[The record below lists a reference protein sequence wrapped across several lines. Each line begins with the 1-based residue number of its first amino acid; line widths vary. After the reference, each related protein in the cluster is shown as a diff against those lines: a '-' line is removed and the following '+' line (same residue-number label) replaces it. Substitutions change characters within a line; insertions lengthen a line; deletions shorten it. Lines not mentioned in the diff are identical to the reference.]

1 MGYMLHYEGT
11 FTGVF
16 HPGRSLSDVHGYDYK
31 NYSWDILDIQID
43 RQLDYRDVNEE
54 KAGDFWYAPIINP
67 RKKFNLFNGTHAHI
81 SIRNERNE
89 FMSVPVHDVLMFFHA
104 GHRAPGHSPI
114 RERNFETV
122 GEGAYQTKGKIRF
135 SVPGIAPITVKKSP
149 VGHVQRPR
157 LVNRPTTTNP
167 IDGTNTDSYE
177 TYEPDNNNT
186 EIDPAPPSPEP
197 LPPSGSPQ
205 RRNWNWLLWL
215 IAFAGILILLA
226 NLPWLGV
233 IAAAALISHLVRDK
247 ARKSPEFSFSFWNYL
262 LLVGAGILIYYYWGS
277 NRTLAYAF
285 LFLALVYSGTRVA
298 TPIWRWLF
306 TVIMLIGLF
315 IGASNFLKDLHYI
328 DETPVVNNS
337 DSSFV
342 RIRDVET
349 DDSNQSASGDSVYH
363 HEMRWVDF
371 SSRTYQGDYPTT
383 WKEFQRARSFHNS
396 LSQLTGIR
404 NEMQYWN
411 FVYSKMVE
419 NDSKRID
426 SLVNLF
432 EEKRKAKRLNT
443 SETAEMVITFIQEIP
458 YVLVH
463 EGSCS
468 QAMQEGGF
476 MYTYHAEGK
485 PCLPE
490 IVAGV
495 QSPYEFAHNLE
506 GDCDTRSLM
515 GFAIL
520 SRMNIPVSVWISP
533 TYGHSIMGVGAPAG
547 GYNYKTVQGTR
558 HYAVELTSKGFRLGM
573 IAPEHTD
580 MDNWSIALY
589 KN

>member
-1 MGYMLHYEGT
+1 MLHYEGT

-16 HPGRSLSDVHGYDYK
+16 HPGRSLSDAHGYEYK

-43 RQLDYRDVNEE
+43 RQLHYRDVGEE

-89 FMSVPVHDVLMFFHA
+89 FMSVPVHDVLIYLHA
-104 GHRAPGHSPI
+104 GNRAPNHSPI
-114 RERNFETV
+114 RERNFEKV
-122 GEGAYQTKGKIRF
+122 GEGFYQAKGKIRF
-135 SVPGIAPITVKKSP
+135 SVPGIAPTIVAKAQIINAQDITVDGNQKNTPIVINPSEQFKP
-149 VGHVQRPR
+149 LTTAGNTIDTHTTE
-157 LVNRPTTTNP
+157 PTPPPPPPPPATP
-167 IDGTNTDSYE
+167 IRH
-177 TYEPDNNNT
+177 
-186 EIDPAPPSPEP
+186 
-197 LPPSGSPQ
+197 Q
-205 RRNWNWLLWL
+205 KNWNWLAWL
-215 IAFAGILILLA
+215 IAFAGILILFA

-233 IAAAALISHLVRDK
+233 IIAAAVLSYAVRN
-247 ARKSPEFSFSFWNYL
+247 KSRASSEVSFSFWNYL
-262 LLVGAGILIYYYWGS
+262 LLFGAGILIYQYWGS

-285 LFLALVYSGTRVA
+285 LFLALAYSGTRVA
-298 TPIWRWLF
+298 TPLWRWVF
-306 TVIMLIGLF
+306 TIIMIIGLF

-328 DETPVVNNS
+328 DETPVVNDS

-349 DDSNQSASGDSVYH
+349 DDSDKYVSDDSVYH

-371 SSRTYQGDYPTT
+371 SSRKYQGEYPTT
-383 WKEFQRARSFHNS
+383 WKEFQRARAFHNS
-396 LSQLTGIR
+396 LTQLTGIQ

-419 NDSKRID
+419 SDNKRID

-432 EEKRKAKRLNT
+432 EEKRKAKSLNT

-468 QAMQEGGF
+468 EAMQSGGF
-476 MYTYHAEGK
+476 VYTYHAEGK
-485 PCLPE
+485 PCLPN

-506 GDCDTRSLM
+506 GDCDTRSLL

-547 GYNYKTVQGTR
+547 GYNFKNIQGVR
-558 HYAVELTSKGFRLGM
+558 HYAVELTNKGFRLGM